1 MFLVHRDHHKL
12 PLFSPATLTT
22 AEIKYFYRRAR
33 DRVSIS
39 TLLRRGVSLKISC
52 TIKRA
57 FSSLD
62 ETLIPKLP
70 FERHYRVSTS
80 TIYIATNEWFYY
92 YSLFSPPNN
101 GNDSLGEDLIGPEY
115 FLIFFRV
122 RSRVVDVNI
131 MRKRP
136 RIVVSGVK
144 IRECTSRRV
153 QNGALSKERE
163 RERARSILVLFALV

>member
-1 MFLVHRDHHKL
+1 MFLVHRDHYKL
-12 PLFSPATLTT
+12 PLFSLATLTT

-70 FERHYRVSTS
+70 FGRHYRISTS

-101 GNDSLGEDLIGPEY
+101 GNNSPGKDLIGPEN

-122 RSRVVDVNI
+122 RSRVINI

-136 RIVVSGVK
+136 RIVVPGVK
-144 IRECTSRRV
+144 IRESTSRRV
-153 QNGALSKERE
+153 QNGALSKERK
-163 RERARSILVLFALV
+163 RERARSILALFALV